1 MKTILNKKNR
11 NGKEDIELV
20 DNKEKSIYEIIL
32 EKGKEK
38 INEYMNDKFKRLNYI
53 RQKEDEIER
62 EKEIIIFEE
71 ELKFI
76 DLRNELRKSRDYY
89 EVFTK
94 KEKIISLIEEP
105 EGENKGDAVAQQKN
119 NFNKRK
125 KFN

>member
-1 MKTILNKKNR
+1 MKTILNKRNR

-38 INEYMNDKFKRLNYI
+38 INEYMDAKFRRL
-53 RQKEDEIER
+53 REDIEIER
-62 EKEIIIFEE
+62 KKEIKRFEE

-76 DLRNELRKSRDYY
+76 DLRNELRKSLDYY

>member
-38 INEYMNDKFKRLNYI
+38 INEYMDAKFRRL
-53 RQKEDEIER
+53 REDIEIER
-62 EKEIIIFEE
+62 KKEIKRFEE

-76 DLRNELRKSRDYY
+76 DLRNELRKSLDYY

-119 NFNKRK
+119 NSNKRK